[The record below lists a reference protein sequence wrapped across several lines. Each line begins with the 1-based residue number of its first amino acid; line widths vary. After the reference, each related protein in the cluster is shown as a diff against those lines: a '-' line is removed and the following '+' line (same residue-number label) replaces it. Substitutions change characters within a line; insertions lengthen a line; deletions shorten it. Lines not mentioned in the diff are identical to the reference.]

1 MKIIKMVEDSKSARL
16 YYLKD
21 FMGLA
26 ERLAFSDFNHYQLI
40 PQGRPIHLFTTVNG
54 KTIIGY
60 KYENLEASRI

>member
-1 MKIIKMVEDSKSARL
+1 MTEDSRSAKL

-40 PQGRPIHLFTTVNG
+40 PQGRPINLFTTVNG

-60 KYENLEASRI
+60 KYENLEAARI